1 MEYAVWILIIVAWL
15 SISGELSSIKK
26 KLENK
31 PKTRWNFKELVGKN
45 IKVSLDDEYDMNLEG
60 ELISFDNKWIEI
72 KKVKKYNNNEIYYK
86 RIDRIKSIVVKN
98 S

>member
-1 MEYAVWILIIVAWL
+1 MENAVWILIIIAWL
-15 SISGELSSIKK
+15 SISGKLSSIKK

-45 IKVSLDDEYDMNLEG
+45 VKVSLDDEYDMNLEG

>member
-1 MEYAVWILIIVAWL
+1 MEYVVWILIIVAWL

-45 IKVSLDDEYDMNLEG
+45 VKVSLDDEYDMNLEG

-86 RIDRIKSIVVKN
+86 RIDRIKSIAVKN